1 MDAYVPGAAG
11 KNSKAKKVKNKN
23 KQTFIV
29 KPEGLSQGKGIFLTR
44 RVEDIMASCDNEGCV
59 VQQYIDK
66 PYLVDDLKFDLR
78 IYVLLYGVNPLRV
91 YIHEQGIARFA
102 TEEYQAPKESNL
114 DNLYMHLTNYAINKF
129 NDKF

>member
-11 KNSKAKKVKNKN
+11 KNSKATKKLKNKN

-59 VQQYIDK
+59 V
-66 PYLVDDLKFDLR
+66 
-78 IYVLLYGVNPLRV
+78 
-91 YIHEQGIARFA
+91 
-102 TEEYQAPKESNL
+102 
-114 DNLYMHLTNYAINKF
+114 
-129 NDKF
+129 

>member
-11 KNSKAKKVKNKN
+11 KNSKAKKGKNKN

-91 YIHEQGIARFA
+91 YIHE
-102 TEEYQAPKESNL
+102 
-114 DNLYMHLTNYAINKF
+114 
-129 NDKF
+129 